1 MVSCLYQGAIAGT
14 IPALQ
19 AGGNE
24 GVRHGMLVAV
34 WPGLPRGLCAA
45 MAGRTG
51 RWHHAL
57 FNLTLH
63 AILAPCFSRLVSPAL
78 QVDTLLNNTKFMA
91 QESKFSM
98 VPRAFLLN
106 PLGFPASG
114 FNPTPFESKDWT
126 CKYNWKR

>member
-1 MVSCLYQGAIAGT
+1 MVWQAQYLQWRRATIGQKHEVGKLLFCSGLAACCLRC
-14 IPALQ
+14 L
-19 AGGNE
+19 
-24 GVRHGMLVAV
+24 
-34 WPGLPRGLCAA
+34 
-45 MAGRTG
+45 AGRTG

-63 AILAPCFSRLVSPAL
+63 AILAPCFSRLVLPAL
-78 QVDTLLNNTKFMA
+78 QVNTLLNNTKFMA

-114 FNPTPFESKDWT
+114 FNPTPVESKDWT